1 MSETSVQ
8 SKKLRCL
15 QIITRSDWAG
25 AQKVVYALVKGLS
38 NNYKNEIEIEVAC
51 GRENGMLIKEL
62 KDIGIKVHV
71 VPNLVREI
79 SPLRD
84 LKAYFELKE
93 IIKEGNFD
101 VVHVHSSKA
110 GVLGRIAAKKC
121 GVKKIIYTVH
131 GWWPIEQYVGIKRK
145 FFILAERFAARYCDN
160 IVFLCQKE
168 KEKAKKWGIGTE
180 YQYIIIPNAI
190 LPIENATKGLLRNE
204 LGISEDIKIV
214 GNVARLDPQKNPFRF
229 LNIAKSIISHMNNV
243 VFVWIGGN
251 VVDDF
256 YSERV
261 EEFLKI
267 NKELENKVFFLPFRK
282 DAIELMTDFD
292 VFLLTSDSEGMPLSV
307 LEARSLGIP
316 VVSTDVGCVEEMVG
330 VTAKSD
336 EELVKILSKT
346 LQDQNREFHVNWT
359 YDDFVSA
366 YYKIYKTSEKYVAK
380 DS

>member
-1 MSETSVQ
+1 
-8 SKKLRCL
+8 
-15 QIITRSDWAG
+15 
-25 AQKVVYALVKGLS
+25 VVYALVKGLS

-84 LKAYFELKE
+84 LKAYYELKK
-93 IIKEGNFD
+93 IIKQGNFD

-110 GVLGRIAAKKC
+110 GILGRIAAKRC
-121 GVKKIIYTVH
+121 GVRKIIYTVH
-131 GWWPIEQYVGIKRK
+131 GSWSIEQYSGIKRK
-145 FFILAERFAARYCDN
+145 FFILVERLAAKYCDN
-160 IVFLCQKE
+160 IVFLCQRE

-180 YQYIIIPNAI
+180 YQYVIIPNAI

-214 GNVARLDPQKNPFRF
+214 GNVARLEPPKNPIRF

-251 VVDDF
+251 VVDDV
-256 YSERV
+256 YREKI

-267 NKELENKVFFLPFRK
+267 NRELENKVFFLPFRK
-282 DAIELMTDFD
+282 DAIELMADFD

-316 VVSTDVGCVEEMVG
+316 VVSTDVGCISEIIKMVGRSDSNLASLVEEILAGQVG
-330 VTAKSD
+330 FFSSMIA
-336 EELVKILSKT
+336 
-346 LQDQNREFHVNWT
+346 QDYNAFIDQYFKL
-359 YDDFVSA
+359 
-366 YYKIYKTSEKYVAK
+366 YKGEISIGRK
-380 DS
+380 